1 MTKAPAT
8 DDELDQLEG
17 RIDAW
22 LADWQAAQAS
32 SPAHDEPLDGSSGG
46 SSDDDRPLL
55 LDTQRDEEVARRWYV
70 RLAGETRDVIAIWL
84 TLRQRTLAYETYVL
98 PLPPGDRAAVA
109 YDFALRRN
117 YRTVGAQY
125 AIGPEE
131 GLYLKGELATASVDE
146 DELDRIVGSLWMYVE
161 RDFATLLRLCFDARP
176 GG

>member
-8 DDELDQLEG
+8 DDELDALEA

-22 LADWQAAQAS
+22 LAHWHASQATAS
-32 SPAHDEPLDGSSGG
+32 GHGEAHDDSA
-46 SSDDDRPLL
+46 DDDRPLL
-55 LDTQRDEEVARRWYV
+55 LDVQRDEEVERRWYV

-98 PLPPGDRAAVA
+98 PLPPDDRAAAA

-161 RDFATLLRLCFDARP
+161 RDFATLLRLCFDAKPSR
-176 GG
+176 